1 MKSSFKS
8 ILVGLAT
15 LTFAACA
22 NNSTTTNSTTTTQ
35 QSLIT
40 VKVASVGSDLDV
52 WEYIATLEA
61 TTKAGL
67 KIEAK
72 EINTGPALNN
82 AVIEGQVDANAF
94 QSIGYMDTF
103 NEKETQLVP
112 AGTTYIEPM
121 GIYSKKHKALSDLP
135 NGATV
140 AIPNDTSNGARALR
154 LLQSAGLI
162 KLSDK
167 FNSGNGSIEDITE
180 NAKNLNIML
189 IDDTTSIR
197 IMQDVDIITIGNTI
211 ALEGGLNVLKDSLF
225 KEEANESTKTS
236 INVITVK
243 KGNENKPELQ
253 KLVELYHL
261 PEVQKFISEKFQGT
275 KVPVKKPVSEVW
287 KAK

>member
-35 QSLIT
+35 QSLTT